1 MIKKIIVGILFACL
15 LVFISYEIYSIDSN
29 DKKITELNVNISKES
44 GSEYLAIYDDMVSEY
59 GEDLNIAN
67 AIGLLNRKKE
77 ENDELLSLLA
87 GDLNNLIKENN
98 AVEQEIAYLIEQEEK
113 RKNASILEG
122 KITYSQ
128 FPKYPTGCESVG
140 LYILLKYNGVDTTI
154 DEIVGKLKKGDLPY
168 TVGGTTYGG
177 NPEVEFIGDPRN
189 NYSYGVY
196 NKPLADVANSL
207 KSGVTS
213 KIGLDFD
220 SVLALVKEGKPV
232 LVWTTINLSKPFKS
246 STWTYKPTGEKITW
260 ISGEHVMVVIGFDP
274 DRVVVSDPYTGTI
287 RYFDKELFRSRY
299 NYLGKRV
306 LYY

>member
-1 MIKKIIVGILFACL
+1 MIKKIIVGILFTCL

-77 ENDELLSLLA
+77 EQNELLSLLA

-98 AVEQEIAYLIEQEEK
+98 AVEQEIAYLIEQEER

-140 LYILLKYNGVDTTI
+140 LYILLKYNGENNTI
-154 DEIVGKLKKGDLPY
+154 DEIVSKIKKGDLPY
-168 TVGGTTYGG
+168 
-177 NPEVEFIGDPRN
+177 IC
-189 NYSYGVY
+189 
-196 NKPLADVANSL
+196 LL
-207 KSGVTS
+207 
-213 KIGLDFD
+213 
-220 SVLALVKEGKPV
+220 
-232 LVWTTINLSKPFKS
+232 
-246 STWTYKPTGEKITW
+246 
-260 ISGEHVMVVIGFDP
+260 
-274 DRVVVSDPYTGTI
+274 
-287 RYFDKELFRSRY
+287 
-299 NYLGKRV
+299 
-306 LYY
+306 